1 LTLCLLIA
9 GWVMAHQ
16 GYVVIDG
23 VAADGLEAVGGG
35 FLGLLI
41 AALAVGLAAVMV
53 VVAMLSVSAV
63 LLVVF
68 GLVLLVVGLAL
79 TPIWLP
85 VAIMA
90 AFLVWLLR
98 R

>member
-1 LTLCLLIA
+1 
-9 GWVMAHQ
+9 
-16 GYVVIDG
+16 
-23 VAADGLEAVGGG
+23 
-35 FLGLLI
+35 
-41 AALAVGLAAVMV
+41 
-53 VVAMLSVSAV
+53 MLSVSAV